1 MTAWFSPDDALFAWL
16 SPELTPDLAGRVN
29 AASGQEIELCYH
41 CHKCTAGCPVAEEM
55 TFGPDHVLR
64 LVQLGER
71 KRLLE
76 SSDIWLCAGCET
88 CATRCP
94 NAIDIA
100 RVMDV
105 LRHMALA
112 EAGQTGEPDAVKF
125 HRLFLLV
132 VRAFGRM
139 HEAALLAAYKVWS
152 GHLLADMDSGAV
164 MLAKGKLP
172 VLPKRIKGIAQVRRA
187 FREPEREPGELTR
200 SEGRP
205 RP

>member
-1 MTAWFSPDDALFAWL
+1 MTAWFSPDDALSAWL
-16 SPELTPDLAGRVN
+16 SPDVSPALAGQVD

-41 CHKCTAGCPVAEEM
+41 CHKCTAGCPAVEDM
-55 TFGPDHVLR
+55 TLGPDRILR

-76 SSDIWLCAGCET
+76 SADIWLCAGCET

-100 RVMDV
+100 RVMDA
-105 LRHMALA
+105 LRQMAVA
-112 EAGQTGEPDAVKF
+112 EAGRMGDPDAVKF

-132 VRAFGRM
+132 VRGFGRM

-152 GHLLADMDSGAV
+152 RHLMADLDSGV
-164 MLAKGKLP
+164 ELLAKGKIP
-172 VLPKRIKGIAQVRRA
+172 VLPKRIKGVAQVRRA
-187 FREPEREPGELTR
+187 FKEPEEPTR
-200 SEGRP
+200 SEGRR